1 MLDIGWTELLVI
13 AIVLIVVVGPK
24 DLPPMIR
31 AFGRTMA
38 NLRKVTGEFRTQF
51 DQALKEAD
59 MDEVRKTISDV
70 QSLNPTSAL
79 RDAINPLKQIGSE
92 IKSDLEKTV
101 STSVNNPTVGPVTEV
116 KAPEPQMKLP
126 DSPPVVPVANAAKSV
141 AEKDVPKVKTSKKS
155 SSGDDA
161 TAASTVAKPKAPAK
175 AKVTPK
181 AKASASVIVGD
192 EKDSATTKKAPA
204 KKIASKKKTEK
215 DVQ

>member
-1 MLDIGWTELLVI
+1 MLDIGWTELLVV
-13 AIVLIVVVGPK
+13 AIILIVVVGPK

-101 STSVNNPTVGPVTEV
+101 STSVSNPTVGPVAEV

-126 DSPPVVPVANAAKSV
+126 DSPPVVPVAEVEKSEPKAEVAKANVRKKSTKGEAAVASGEVKPKAAAK
-141 AEKDVPKVKTSKKS
+141 AK
-155 SSGDDA
+155 A
-161 TAASTVAKPKAPAK
+161 IAKPKVAATG
-175 AKVTPK
+175 VEGE
-181 AKASASVIVGD
+181 AKASAP
-192 EKDSATTKKAPA
+192 AKKAPA
-204 KKIASKKKTEK
+204 KKTTAKKKTEK